1 MNTFYITTPIYY
13 PNARPH
19 VGSAYTT
26 IVCDVL
32 ARYKRMCGYDVA
44 FLTGTDEH
52 GEKLERAAVA
62 AGQSPS
68 QFVAEKRKLFVQLWE
83 KLGIPVSVYPQ
94 GKPDSLRFIYTD
106 HPDHITSVQRLLKLA
121 QKNSPGVIYKGQY
134 QGRYCVSDERYI
146 SDGSEPA
153 DCDICGRPTELIS
166 EENYFFK
173 LSAFQNRLLE
183 LYEKHPEFVQPAYR
197 RNEVKSFVKGGL
209 RDISVS
215 RKRLKW
221 GIPWPDDPEQ
231 VFYVWYDALTSYMTG
246 IGYAQGDQGNEEF
259 QKYWRNRPGESELV
273 HMIGKDILRFHAVYW
288 PAFIMAAYPDQPE
301 MLPTTVFAHGWIY
314 YEQDKMSKSKGNV
327 VYPEPIIDAL
337 DSFGAPGNDALRYYL
352 LREAPFGQDTS
363 FSYEGLIQRYNSD
376 LANDLGNL
384 ANRTIAML
392 NRYFY
397 GKLPSPMVDWAT
409 VAAAIDGDPVAQRRL
424 AEFPFVFDSGTV
436 ELVQKSQIL
445 RYSVEARFKQYE
457 ISYVLANT
465 WGSIEEEEPLG
476 LLAATNKYLTDQAPW
491 TLAEHNLEA
500 NRDRIATILCT
511 AAEALRFVAIVLAP
525 VMPHATRRLWRQLG
539 CEEYLGKIED
549 QRLDQLKWGALRPG
563 TKIGKPE
570 PIFPRLDKPKTLAK
584 LDELA
589 EADRE
594 RDKTVGA
601 LRPAAEGLRATGRE
615 APLQGAPIRQ
625 APPQGALL
633 QPDIMRADHE
643 RDKPQPLAP
652 SPQPPARDLERDKPK
667 EAFIPVQTE
676 KKPEAVPSPQ
686 PPAPS
691 PQSPAL
697 ISIEDFAKVDMRVGE
712 VKAAERVP
720 GASKLLKL
728 MVDIGT
734 EVRQLVAGIAEYY
747 QPENL
752 IGMKVVVVTNLPPR
766 KVRGVE
772 SNGMIVAAVVGE
784 QGRPVLVTFK
794 EDVENGARLR

>member
-1 MNTFYITTPIYY
+1 MRTFYITTPIYY

-52 GEKLERAAVA
+52 GEKLERSAEA

-83 KLGIPVSVYPQ
+83 KLGIPVSVYGGTATHGCAGTGKSACATPD
-94 GKPDSLRFIYTD
+94 GKPDSLRFIYTT
-106 HPDHITSVQRLLKLA
+106 HPDHEKSVQRMLRLA

-146 SDGSEPA
+146 ADGSDPVN
-153 DCDICGRPTELIS
+153 CDICGRPAELIS

-183 LYEKHPEFVQPAYR
+183 LYEKHPEFVQPEYR

-246 IGYAQGDQGNEEF
+246 IGYAQGENGNEEF
-259 QKYWRNRPGESELV
+259 RKYWRNKPGESEIV
-273 HMIGKDILRFHAVYW
+273 HMLGKDILRFHAVYW

-327 VYPEPIIDAL
+327 VYPEPIVDAL

-363 FSYEGLIQRYNSD
+363 FSYEGLIQRFNSD

-384 ANRTIAML
+384 ASRVITMV
-392 NRYFY
+392 NRYLN
-397 GKLPSPMVDWAT
+397 GTVTQPLRNIELADELPRP
-409 VAAAIDGDPVAQRRL
+409 VAAKNAKIDVRHYFDAFDFSRGLDVIWSFIAGSNSFLNEMRPWELAQDSSRRDTL
-424 AEFPFVFDSGTV
+424 SV
-436 ELVQKSQIL
+436 IL
-445 RYSVEARFKQYE
+445 RRAVNDLHFLA
-457 ISYVLANT
+457 VLLYPVVPK
-465 WGSIEEEEPLG
+465 S
-476 LLAATNKYLTDQAPW
+476 
-491 TLAEHNLEA
+491 AE
-500 NRDRIATILCT
+500 RI
-511 AAEALRFVAIVLAP
+511 
-525 VMPHATRRLWRQLG
+525 WQQLG
-539 CEEYLGKIED
+539 CEASEGQLHEK
-549 QRLDQLKWGALRPG
+549 QLDDLDWGELPPVTVVGR
-563 TKIGKPE
+563 PE
-570 PIFPRLDKPKTLAK
+570 PIFPRLDKAATLAK
-584 LDELA
+584 LDEFA

-594 RDKTVGA
+594 
-601 LRPAAEGLRATGRE
+601 
-615 APLQGAPIRQ
+615 
-625 APPQGALL
+625 
-633 QPDIMRADHE
+633 
-643 RDKPQPLAP
+643 
-652 SPQPPARDLERDKPK
+652 SDKPK
-667 EAFIPVQTE
+667 EAFIPVQTQ
-676 KKPEAVPSPQ
+676 KKPEAAPMSASESRAPSPEPRVPSVQSPAPSPQ
-686 PPAPS
+686 PPAPGV
-691 PQSPAL
+691 

-712 VKAAERVP
+712 VKAAEPVP
-720 GASKLLKL
+720 GATKLLKL
-728 MVDIGT
+728 MVDIGS
-734 EVRQLVAGIAEYY
+734 EVRQLVAGLAEYY
-747 QPENL
+747 QPEKL
-752 IGMKVVVVTNLPPR
+752 IGMKVVVVTNLQPR
-766 KVRGVE
+766 KLRGVE
-772 SNGMIVAAVVGE
+772 SNGMIVAASIGD
-784 QGRPVLVTFK
+784 QGRPVLVTFN
-794 EDVENGARLR
+794 EDVPNGARLK